1 MCVRDEWT
9 QQDVHRRISQA
20 LETLHAK
27 DQYLLDHDVHE
38 RTIAQRLAIYLE
50 HEFAGWHV
58 DCEYNRN
65 LGDVKRISA
74 LLQNCAQKYPSS
86 EQPSTSGQV
95 QVYPDIIVHCR
106 GTNNQNLLVIE
117 LKKAPH
123 CTACDKIKLR
133 HYQKELHY
141 RFALSLS
148 VAVSAAHADKWVWV
162 GSSTPAVRGRRER
175 IEEPPENF

>member
-1 MCVRDEWT
+1 MCVPDEWT

-27 DQYLLDHDVHE
+27 DQYLLDQDVHE

-65 LGDVKRISA
+65 LG
-74 LLQNCAQKYPSS
+74 
-86 EQPSTSGQV
+86 
-95 QVYPDIIVHCR
+95 
-106 GTNNQNLLVIE
+106 VIE
-117 LKKAPH
+117 LKKAPL
-123 CTACDKIKLR
+123 CTACNKIKLR
-133 HYQKELHY
+133 HYQTELHY

-148 VAVSAAHADKWVWV
+148 VAVSAVQDDKWV
-162 GSSTPAVRGRRER
+162 
-175 IEEPPENF
+175 

>member
-38 RTIAQRLAIYLE
+38 RTIAHRLAIYLE

-65 LGDVKRISA
+65 LGDVKHIA
-74 LLQNCAQKYPSS
+74 VLLQNCARKHAPRERECAESR
-86 EQPSTSGQV
+86 
-95 QVYPDIIVHCR
+95 VYPDIIVHCR
-106 GTNNQNLLVIE
+106 GNNDQNLLVIE

-133 HYQKELHY
+133 HYKTELHY

-148 VAVSAAHADKWVWV
+148 VAVSAAQTDKWVWV
-162 GSSTPAVRGRRER
+162 GSSTPAVRSCRER
-175 IEEPPENF
+175 SEEPPESF